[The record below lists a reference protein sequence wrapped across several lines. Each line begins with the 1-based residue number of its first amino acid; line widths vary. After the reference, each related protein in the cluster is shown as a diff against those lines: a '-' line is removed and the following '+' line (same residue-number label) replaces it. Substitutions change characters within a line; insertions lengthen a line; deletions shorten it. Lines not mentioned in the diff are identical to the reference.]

1 MEVLSGYIG
10 FAWQGFGSGDYR
22 GGFSDKL
29 LEASPMSNAADASWL
44 QGRLITG
51 KGQVHQQW
59 WDNRFKKGGEKPL
72 CGSNQREGVRICERS
87 NIGNPKV
94 GKEEGGGSVSGTQA
108 EILL

>member
-1 MEVLSGYIG
+1 MEPMPAGSKADLSLAKAKSI
-10 FAWQGFGSGDYR
+10 SD
-22 GGFSDKL
+22 GGIIDL
-29 LEASPMSNAADASWL
+29 
-44 QGRLITG
+44 R
-51 KGQVHQQW
+51 
-59 WDNRFKKGGEKPL
+59 RGGEKPL